1 MNFDNA
7 FEKDSRVAIRIQ
19 TPMPDFDNKVGGLN
33 PAGMDVGGINDKVD
47 AVKEKMINDFLEP
60 FMDAGLITLR
70 GKTHDTAEFIVNN
83 AADQD
88 RIVQT
93 AQSIGFLMNDAGK
106 KAAQQRIQQTQQ
118 SAQVMPQ
125 EFAQQSFKQLGIEP
139 PKRQQGGGNPMA
151 AMMGSGGMPQQQ
163 PQQQQRPEVGMPGKG
178 MQPRP
183 QQADAP
189 TQRMRNLQKLMVS
202 GGLEPTKEPSKTG
215 IGTISDPKV
224 ARYMI
229 TAIFNG
235 NPQTTGERIH
245 KDLRN
250 RYRLMSGGIDNSA
263 GDGTFKL
270 EFSTKDE
277 KVANELVNYIK
288 QKFADDLELVLT
300 NREDLE
306 IASQKKQG
314 LDPRTGKPLGQQQGG
329 GMMGG
334 LDPRGMMGMGALGEE
349 KRNTLRTALRNL
361 NKKYDEEEMDTAGI
375 DNIMTTTDVNTPGGF
390 EQRGFSWEDFLCQLF
405 PQICSGGDIAGTG
418 TNPDDPEAPG
428 EDSADDDVPDADT
441 PGLYPAMTGDPDQER
456 EDPDERKP

>member
-125 EFAQQSFKQLGIEP
+125 EFAQQSFKQLGIEA
-139 PKRQQGGGNPMA
+139 PKQQQQGGGNPMA
-151 AMMGSGGMPQQQ
+151 AMMGGGMPQQQ
-163 PQQQQRPEVGMPGKG
+163 PQAQQQPEVGMPGKG

-235 NPQTTGERIH
+235 NPQTTGDRIH

-250 RYRLMSGGIDNSA
+250 RYRLMSGGVDNSA

-277 KVANELVNYIK
+277 KIANEIVNYIK

-314 LDPRTGKPLGQQQGG
+314 IDPRTGKQLGQQQG

-334 LDPRGMMGMGALGEE
+334 LDPRGMGGGGALGEE
-349 KRNTLRTALRNL
+349 KKNTLRTALKNL
-361 NKKYDEEEMDTAGI
+361 NTKYNEEEMDSAGI

-390 EQRGFSWEDFLCQLF
+390 EQQEFNWEDFLCQLF
-405 PQICSGGDIAGTG
+405 PQACGGNTDITGTG
-418 TNPDDPEAPG
+418 SDPEAPG

-441 PGLYPAMTGDPDQER
+441 PGLYPGMTDDPNQEK
-456 EDPDERKP
+456 EDPDERNP